1 MELHR
6 NTAFVRLFLG
16 RVITNVGDSLYTIAA
31 MWLVYA
37 LTGSTFYTGVAG
49 FLTRVPAALQFL
61 AGPLVDR
68 WRLRRVIVGT
78 QLAQGVL
85 VLAVPVAAYFG
96 YLSVWVVLVV
106 VPVMAAIAQL
116 GYPAHT
122 AAVPRLVEDDRLVS
136 ANSAMSFAM
145 QSVNLGANAAGGI
158 LVATIG
164 AVTLYTVDA
173 ATFAVAAV
181 LFATITF
188 ATSGADTPEP
198 TPTPTAAPDGGEPDD
213 DTGEVAEPDEA
224 VEGYVAELRA
234 GIDYIRGSLLAAMV
248 AGTLVVNFVFG
259 ISTAVLPAYADGL
272 GGAET
277 YGLLLAAISGGNL
290 LGSVAASLVQRYPF
304 GRVLI
309 GAGLLSAVTWA
320 GALLVGWVPATAA
333 LFVATFVPIGATNV
347 ALSAA
352 VQSAVDEELLGR
364 VSSVLSSASTA
375 ALPVASLVGGV
386 MGSVLGPRTT
396 LWVSGGGFLLLAGY
410 ILVRP
415 ALRNLPPVADLDAAA
430 LRLGDAA

>member
-1 MELHR
+1 MALHR
-6 NTAFVRLFLG
+6 NTQFVRLFLG
-16 RVITNVGDSLYTIAA
+16 RVITNIGDSLYTIAA

-49 FLTRVPAALQFL
+49 FLTRTPAAFQFL

-78 QLAQGVL
+78 QLIQGVL
-85 VLAVPVAAYFG
+85 VLTVPAAAALG
-96 YLSVWVVLVV
+96 YLNVWVVLLV
-106 VPVMAAIAQL
+106 VPILAAVAQL

-122 AAVPRLVEDDRLVS
+122 AAVPRLVEDEHLVS

-145 QSVNLGANAAGGI
+145 QSVNLGANAAGGV
-158 LVATIG
+158 LVAIFG
-164 AVTLYTVDA
+164 AVTLYAIDA
-173 ATFAVAAV
+173 GTFLIAAL

-188 ATSGADTPEP
+188 ATTTERDPTPDESGAV
-198 TPTPTAAPDGGEPDD
+198 AATDGGTD
-213 DTGEVAEPDEA
+213 DTAYLD
-224 VEGYVAELRA
+224 ELRE
-234 GIDYIRGSLLAAMV
+234 GIEYLRGSLLAAMV

-290 LGSVAASLVQRYPF
+290 LGSVAASVVKQFPF

-309 GAGLLSAVTWA
+309 GAGVLSAITWA
-320 GALLVGWVPATAA
+320 GALSVTWVPVTAA
-333 LFVATFVPIGATNV
+333 LFVATFVPIGAVNV
-347 ALSAA
+347 ALQAA
-352 VQSAVDEELLGR
+352 VQSAVDESLLGR

-375 ALPVASLVGGV
+375 ALPLASLVGGV
-386 MGSVLGPRTT
+386 MGSTLGPVTT
-396 LWVSGGGFLLLAGY
+396 LWLSGGGFIILAGY
-410 ILVRP
+410 VFARP
-415 ALRNLPPVADLDAAA
+415 TLRGLPAVEALDATS
-430 LRLGDAA
+430 LRLGDAGGG

>member
-1 MELHR
+1 MDLHR

-16 RVITNVGDSLYTIAA
+16 RVVTNVGDSLYTIAA

-68 WRLRRVIVGT
+68 WRLRRVLVGT

-85 VLAVPVAAYFG
+85 VLVVPVAAYLG
-96 YLSVWVVLVV
+96 ALSVWVVLSI

-122 AAVPRLVEDDRLVS
+122 AAVPRLVDDERLVS

-145 QSVNLGANAAGGI
+145 QSVNLGANAAGGL
-158 LVATIG
+158 LVATLG

-188 ATSGADTPEP
+188 AVTATDRSE
-198 TPTPTAAPDGGEPDD
+198 PTAAGAATTDGGEPAQEAADEE
-213 DTGEVAEPDEA
+213 TGALD
-224 VEGYVAELRA
+224 GYLDELRE
-234 GIDYIRGSLLAAMV
+234 GIRYIRGSLLAALV
-248 AGTLVVNFVFG
+248 AGALVVNFVFG

-290 LGSVAASLVQRYPF
+290 LGSAAVSLIQRYPF
-304 GRVLI
+304 GRVLA
-309 GAGLLSAVTWA
+309 GAGLLSALTWA
-320 GALLVGWVPATAA
+320 GALLVGWLPATVA

-347 ALSAA
+347 AISAA
-352 VQSAVDEELLGR
+352 IQSAVDEDLLGR

-375 ALPVASLVGGV
+375 ALPIASLVGGV
-386 MGSVLGPRTT
+386 MGSVLGPVTT
-396 LWVSGGGFLLLAGY
+396 LWVSGGGFLVLAGY
-410 ILVRP
+410 ILARP
-415 ALRNLPPVADLDAAA
+415 ALRELPPVAELDAES
-430 LRLGDAA
+430 LRLGEAA